1 MELKGTL
8 IACIAVAILS
18 VLLTYNYTSNHYEA
32 VIANEQ
38 VRVYS
43 ELPKRTDKVLE
54 KERANE
60 KIVQGLNAKALEQGK
75 VIASLQTDLY
85 KFRTSNNGLLI
96 KSSGCKSATGTPSV
110 SADSSATG
118 TTSPANGSC
127 ELSATTS
134 DALIATFAAA
144 DQMRANLLIAKE
156 YAEQVNKQRERLSN
170 EQ

>member
-8 IACIAVAILS
+8 IACIAVAIFS

-32 VIANEQ
+32 VIAKDKIEQ
-38 VRVYS
+38 VVAAQ
-43 ELPKRTDKVLE
+43 ETTKLVLA
-54 KERANE
+54 KERKNGN
-60 KIVQGLNAKALEQGK
+60 IVDGLNAKALEQSK

-96 KSSGCKSATGTPSV
+96 KSSGCKSATGTPPIT
-110 SADSSATG
+110 ADSSATG

-170 EQ
+170 DQ

>member
-1 MELKGTL
+1 MEIKFTA
-8 IACIAVAILS
+8 IACIAVAIFS

-32 VIANEQ
+32 VIAKDKIEQ
-38 VRVYS
+38 VIAAQ
-43 ELPKRTDKVLE
+43 ETTTLVLA
-54 KERANE
+54 KERKNGN
-60 KIVQGLNAKALEQGK
+60 IVEGLNAKALEQSK

-96 KSSGCKSATGTPSV
+96 KSSGCKSATGTPSITT
-110 SADSSATG
+110 DSSATG

-144 DQMRANLLIAKE
+144 DELRNRVEVCKLYAKE
-156 YAEQVNKQRERLSN
+156 VIKQRQELSSN
-170 EQ
+170 